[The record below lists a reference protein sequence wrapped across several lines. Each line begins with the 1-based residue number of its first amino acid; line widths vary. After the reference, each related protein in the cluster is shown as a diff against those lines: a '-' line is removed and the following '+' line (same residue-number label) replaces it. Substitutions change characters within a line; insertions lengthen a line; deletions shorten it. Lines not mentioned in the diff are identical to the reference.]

1 MASVERIAWSDAL
14 CTGVEEIDRQHRIL
28 VQVLGEAEALLA
40 GERPGARFEQI
51 FRDLLAYA
59 IYHFETEE
67 ALMRGRGYDRAEQA
81 AAAAHLAQHRS
92 FSERVVAL
100 RAEARHDDRAS
111 REALVAFL
119 RDWLVHHIVTTDRHL
134 ADFILGAA
142 QATLDATAPAAATRG
157 TAPS

>member
-1 MASVERIAWSDAL
+1 MPTIERIEWSDAL
-14 CTGVEEIDRQHRIL
+14 CTGVDEIDRQHRIL

-40 GERPGARFEQI
+40 EERHGRRFEQI

-67 ALMRGRGYDRAEQA
+67 ELMRRHGYDRAGQA
-81 AAAAHLAQHRS
+81 AADAHLAQHRG

-100 RAEARHDDRAS
+100 RAEARHNDRAS

-119 RDWLVHHIVTTDRHL
+119 RDWLVNHITTTDRIL
-134 ADFILGAA
+134 GRFILGAA
-142 QATLDATAPAAATRG
+142 PAQADASAPAAPACDAAG
-157 TAPS
+157 H